1 MATDSPQSEQS
12 VKEEAQTK
20 PEAETGK
27 EHRGVT
33 VLMVDIV
40 GSTDMMEKLGHENY
54 GAVLQ
59 SFHSMC
65 TGIVRRRGGIVAEY
79 LGDGIVC
86 YFGLPRAHEDDAA
99 HAVTAALEIIAGLKK
114 GRSDN
119 VALAARLGLSSGS
132 VMISGDLDRFGA
144 NAVGKCIHRAARLE
158 AMANPNTVLICD
170 DTRRLIGR
178 TFQLKELGIHELR
191 GLAQPEPVFQ
201 AVKARTGL
209 TTRFDTLRGHLAG
222 DVVGRQ
228 AELDRLHDL
237 FEKAGSEGG
246 CAVTITADAGFGK
259 SRLIQTFL
267 QGEATNGAP
276 SFVLQCSPEHTGT
289 TLFPVVRYLEWV
301 IGLGAADDAVMRVGK
316 LKRLMEDVWGLG
328 ASDTE
333 ILLDLINPFEAN
345 ANLDQ
350 SESVKVRRDRA
361 LDKLADQLFA
371 SVKGRGTFVVV
382 FEDVHWLDPTSAQ
395 LLDILIARA
404 SAHPVLIILST
415 RDEPPYANGLPKAP
429 PMRLSSLSNADA
441 RTLAQQILGKD
452 AATDLLV
459 EKSEGV
465 PLILQEYAEIM
476 LDTSGDGLKATNI
489 PLSLTS
495 IIQSKLDRLDND
507 ARRFARAG
515 SALGRNFDPKLVAR
529 LAGQDPLQ
537 ADAKVDALHALN
549 LTFQS
554 DETQDKVTFTH
565 ALIRDAVYGNM
576 PEGERRAIHDAIANA
591 FMSKAALPPLE
602 DHVLA
607 GHLAKAERGEEAAEH
622 YMAAA
627 LTAIKKGAAA
637 EALAH
642 LEAGLDGI
650 ETLPLGETRDNL
662 EVRLLAV
669 MGPTLMVT
677 RGPGNEE
684 FGRVQARA
692 MELVERLDMLEDM
705 LPVVFYTAE
714 HAWAVADLDRAE
726 TMANAIL
733 MLDQQSPSDVAHLA
747 GNLLKG
753 MVAWHRGNNEQTV
766 ETLDRVMARYDM
778 EKHKALYAHFIKEF
792 GVFSHF
798 YASLARTIQGDFGE
812 GLALAEGAISLSKKL
827 NFPHEVGFALLARF
841 NTALLRDDVMTA
853 DLASKEALRF
863 STEQGFPEFVAMA
876 QFVQGWCQARRGQTA
891 EGVALMETGFEAW
904 QQTGFTCWQALFA
917 AIQSPFMVKQGR
929 VLEASNLVEHHLE
942 QIDATGEEQCRAP
955 LLLARAVIQ
964 RKNGQPDAAEE
975 SAQSARK
982 VAGKQGA
989 VLWERWVDAEFP
1001 LPPGQA
1007 S

>member
-1 MATDSPQSEQS
+1 MATDMSEEHQTS
-12 VKEEAQTK
+12 TEEDKRDSAAATS
-20 PEAETGK
+20 K

-40 GSTDMMEKLGHENY
+40 GSTDLMETVGHEGY

-86 YFGLPRAHEDDAA
+86 YFGLPQAHEDDAA
-99 HAVTAALEIIAGLKK
+99 HAVEAALEIIGELERK
-114 GRSDN
+114 RSDN
-119 VALAARLGLSSGS
+119 VVLAARLGLSSGS
-132 VMISGDLDRFGA
+132 VMISGDVDQFGA

-178 TFQLKELGIHELR
+178 TFQLKELGVHELR
-191 GLAQPEPVFQ
+191 GLAQPEPIFQ

-228 AELDRLHDL
+228 AELKRLNAL
-237 FEKAGSEGG
+237 FVKAGRDGG
-246 CAVTITADAGFGK
+246 CAVTITADAGLGK

-267 QGEATNGAP
+267 QSSQTNGAP

-301 IGLGAADDAVMRVGK
+301 IGLTAADDAGMRINK
-316 LKRLMEDVWGLG
+316 LKRLIEDVWGLG
-328 ASDTE
+328 ANDTE

-361 LDKLADQLFA
+361 LDKLTDQLFA

-395 LLDILIARA
+395 LLDILIERA

-429 PMRLSSLSNADA
+429 PMRLSSLSNADT

-452 AATDLLV
+452 VATDLLV

-476 LDTSGDGLKATNI
+476 LDTGGDGLKETNV

-507 ARRFARAG
+507 TRRFARAG

-529 LAGQDPLQ
+529 LAGQDLSQ
-537 ADAKVDALHALN
+537 ADSKVDALHALN

-554 DETQDKVTFTH
+554 DEAQDKVTFTH

-576 PEGERRAIHDAIANA
+576 PDGERRAIHDAIANA
-591 FMSKAALPPLE
+591 FISKAAQPPLE

-607 GHLAKAERGEEAAEH
+607 GHLAKASRYEEAIEH
-622 YMAAA
+622 YAAAA
-627 LTAIKKGAAA
+627 LTAAKKGAAA
-637 EALAH
+637 EALAY
-642 LEAGLDGI
+642 LEAGLKGV
-650 ETLPLGETRDNL
+650 EMLPPGVARDQL

-669 MGPTLMVT
+669 KGPTLMVT
-677 RGPGNEE
+677 RGPGNDE
-684 FGRVQARA
+684 FGRIQARA
-692 MELVERLDMLEDM
+692 MELVERLDVLEDM

-726 TMANAIL
+726 TMADAIL
-733 MLDQQSPSDVAHLA
+733 LLDQQTPSDVAHLA

-753 MVAWHRGNNEQTV
+753 MVAWHRGDNVQAI
-766 ETLDRVMARYDM
+766 ETLGRVMARYDM
-778 EKHKALYAHFIKEF
+778 EKHKTLYAQFIKEF

-798 YASLARTIQGDFGE
+798 YASLAQTIQGDFGD

-853 DLASKEALRF
+853 DLASKEALTF
-863 STEQGFPEFVAMA
+863 SIEQGFPEFVAMA
-876 QFVQGWCQARRGQTA
+876 QFCQGWCHARRGQTA

-904 QQTGFTCWQALFA
+904 QQTGFACWQALFA
-917 AIQSPFMVKQGR
+917 AILSPYMVKQGR
-929 VLEASNLVEHHLE
+929 LIEADNLVEHHLKR
-942 QIDATGEEQCRAP
+942 IDETGEEQCRAP

-964 RKNGQPDAAEE
+964 RANSQYAEAEE
-975 SAQSARK
+975 TASSARD
-982 VAGKQGA
+982 VAQKQGA
-989 VLWERWVDAEFP
+989 VLWERWVDAEFS
-1001 LPPGQA
+1001 Q